1 MVADPVIEFDG
12 VSFGFESD
20 SLLFEEVSLGFAP
33 GAFSLVTGP
42 SGVGKSTLLRLIN
55 RLEEPTAGEI
65 RFQGRP
71 LHLHAPPRLR
81 RSILSVQQM
90 PTAIDA
96 SVRDN
101 LLLPF
106 GFAANADL
114 SRPDDAAL
122 ERQLA
127 EVLME
132 DVSLEAHA
140 QTLSVGQLQRL
151 SILRGLQ
158 LQPEVMLLDEPTS
171 ALDHDSRDAVL
182 ALIARIYAD
191 TGMTTVMVSH
201 QDVCP
206 PGVAPSLL
214 RVRDRR
220 VERVEPVEMEA

>member
-1 MVADPVIEFDG
+1 MVALPVIELDG
-12 VSFGFESD
+12 VSFGFAPESP
-20 SLLFEEVSLGFAP
+20 LFEAVSLD
-33 GAFSLVTGP
+33 FSAGSFYLVTGP

-122 ERQLA
+122 ERHLA
-127 EVLME
+127 DVLLE

-151 SILRGLQ
+151 CILRGL
-158 LQPEVMLLDEPTS
+158 LLEPEVMLLDEPTS
-171 ALDHDSRDAVL
+171 ALDNDSRDAVL

-201 QDVCP
+201 RDVCP
-206 PGVAPSLL
+206 PGVDPVEL

-220 VERVEPVEMEA
+220 IEGAS

>member
-1 MVADPVIEFDG
+1 MGADPVIEFDG
-12 VSFGFESD
+12 VSFGFEPESP
-20 SLLFEEVSLGFAP
+20 LFEKVSLDLTA
-33 GAFSLVTGP
+33 GAFYLVTGP

-71 LHLHAPPRLR
+71 LHDHAPPRLR
-81 RSILSVQQM
+81 RSILSVQQT

-106 GFAANADL
+106 RFAANVDL
-114 SRPDDAAL
+114 TRPDDATL
-122 ERQLA
+122 ERRLA
-127 EVLME
+127 EVRLE

-151 SILRGLQ
+151 SILRGLL

-171 ALDHDSRDAVL
+171 ALDIDSRDAVL
-182 ALIARIYAD
+182 ALIARIFDD

-206 PGVAPSLL
+206 PRVEPVEL

-220 VERVEPVEMEA
+220 LHVGGES